1 MTLQQAAWLLFKNRS
16 LVDKT
21 FGKSEKDYHT
31 HIGRSDAR
39 LGDIASVQD
48 VDGPGAWLWQIVKGR
63 FVCRMVCR
71 ALCLVSFRIGES
83 RFLSFRL

>member
-1 MTLQQAAWLLFKNRS
+1 MAFIQKSVISGQSRLESRR
-16 LVDKT
+16 KT
-21 FGKSEKDYHT
+21 TTPISGGLMPDWGGY
-31 HIGRSDAR
+31 
-39 LGDIASVQD
+39 IASVQD